1 MKTRNLKF
9 HALTTIVALGLF
21 TLMAR
26 SASLAADKNSASW
39 NLTPLYTFLG
49 EADGALPNEVVLDP
63 AGNLY
68 GMAYSGGNLVNCGAA
83 GCGVAFKIDTKG
95 HETLLNTFTGQD
107 GANPLTG
114 LLRDSSGTLYGN
126 TGIDG
131 AGGGGTVFKL
141 RPSPRAC
148 VTALCPWKESVLHNF
163 PYRQSTDGSEPL
175 GDLIRD
181 ANGNL
186 YGTTLW
192 GGNGCS
198 APGCGTVFKVDP
210 QGNETILYNFA
221 GSPNDGAVPSGS
233 LLLDADG
240 NLYGT
245 TENGGKYNYGT
256 VFELSPSGSG
266 WKVQVLYSFTL
277 GSDGGYPLAGLV
289 ADPQGNLYGT
299 ASLGG
304 NCAEGGCG
312 VVFELSPTGSG
323 WALTVIHN
331 FTGSPDG
338 ASPTA
343 TLLRDSA
350 GNLYGTTN
358 SGGLTGICSWE
369 GTGDGCGTVFEL
381 TPTRSGWM
389 ETILY
394 SFTGAADGAV
404 PLYGALVMDGRGNL
418 YGVTTWGGDLSA
430 TNPGCKNFLGSQVGC
445 GVVFKL
451 SQD

>member
-1 MKTRNLKF
+1 MKTRNLRL

-26 SASLAADKNSASW
+26 STSLAAEKHSSAPT
-39 NLTPLYTFLG
+39 LTVLYTFLG
-49 EADGALPNEVVLDP
+49 EADGASPNEVALDP

-68 GMAYSGGNLVNCGAA
+68 GTAYYGGNLVNCGAA
-83 GCGVAFKIDTKG
+83 GCGVAFKVDTKG

-107 GANPLTG
+107 GANPLAG
-114 LLRDSSGTLYGN
+114 LLRDNSGTLYGN

-131 AGGGGTVFKL
+131 ASGGGTVFKL

-148 VTALCPWKESVLHNF
+148 VTALCPWNETVLHNF
-163 PYRQSTDGSEPL
+163 PFQQSADGSQPQ

-192 GGNGCS
+192 GGNGCN

-210 QGNETILYNFA
+210 QENETILYNFE

-245 TENGGKYNYGT
+245 TQNGGTYGYGT

-266 WKVQVLYSFTL
+266 WKEQVLYNFTL
-277 GSDGGYPLAGLV
+277 GSDGGYPMAGLV

-299 ASLGG
+299 TALGG
-304 NCAEGGCG
+304 TCTAGGCG

-343 TLLRDSA
+343 TLLRDNA

-358 SGGLTGICSWE
+358 SGGTGVCSFYYP
-369 GTGDGCGTVFEL
+369 TGCGTVFEL
-381 TPTRSGWM
+381 TPTGSGWM

-394 SFTGAADGAV
+394 SFTGAADGAI
-404 PLYGALVMDGRGNL
+404 PLYGPVVMDGQGNL
-418 YGVTTWGGDLSA
+418 YGATTWGGDLSA
-430 TNPGCKNFLGSQVGC
+430 TNPGCTDFLGSPIGC

-451 SQD
+451 SP